1 LDELI
6 GSLMT
11 YEITMKRQEQ
21 GEKPK
26 KKLAFKVVHHVK
38 EHNDDDDDDDD
49 EIEEDFALITKQFQ
63 DFIWKK
69 QGNRRFSN
77 FKKDGNKNLARKY
90 LDDTNATK

>member
-49 EIEEDFALITKQFQ
+49 EIEEDFALITKQFL

>member
-1 LDELI
+1 
-6 GSLMT
+6 
-11 YEITMKRQEQ
+11 MKRQEQ

>member
-1 LDELI
+1 
-6 GSLMT
+6 
-11 YEITMKRQEQ
+11 MKRQEQ
-21 GEKPK
+21 GEKLK